1 MCLALLCS
9 ARDNTGV
16 EQRAR
21 RLSSLPPGAE
31 ANSILSVENGR
42 GAVSVT
48 QPRPTVVVT
57 QVCGYLDESLA
68 ERLMESLTPVLER
81 SQKIAL
87 FHDWEQLDNYDSKAR
102 RRLTEWVIAR
112 RSLMEGGWFLTR
124 SPIVAMGVATAGAA
138 TAIVGHTLHASLDRR
153 EWERLLRLRL
163 ESAPPAMAGTRGAT

>member
-1 MCLALLCS
+1 MLRG
-9 ARDNTGV
+9 ARDNTRV

-31 ANSILSVENGR
+31 ANSVLSIENAR

-57 QVCGYLDESLA
+57 QVSGYLDESLA
-68 ERLMESLTPVLER
+68 ERLMESLAPILER

-112 RSLMEGGWFLTR
+112 RTLMEGGWFLTR

-138 TAIVGHTLHASLDRR
+138 TALVGHTLHASLDRR
-153 EWERLLRLRL
+153 EWERLLRVRL
-163 ESAPPAMAGTRGAT
+163 ESAPLAARDARRV